1 MGNIVSQSDCG
12 VGTDLICTG
21 ADTRCQGDTG
31 APLLSG
37 DNTLVGTITGA
48 AGCSSNSNYG
58 IFNNMPKYTNWIK
71 TTISSESSDSICIN
85 RQPRIFIRLTIQNKL
100 C

>member
-1 MGNIVSQSDCG
+1 MIRIQLQ
-12 VGTDLICTG
+12 LIS
-21 ADTRCQGDTG
+21 ALSRCQGDTG

-58 IFNNMPKYTNWIK
+58 IFNNMP
-71 TTISSESSDSICIN
+71 SE
-85 RQPRIFIRLTIQNKL
+85 
-100 C
+100 